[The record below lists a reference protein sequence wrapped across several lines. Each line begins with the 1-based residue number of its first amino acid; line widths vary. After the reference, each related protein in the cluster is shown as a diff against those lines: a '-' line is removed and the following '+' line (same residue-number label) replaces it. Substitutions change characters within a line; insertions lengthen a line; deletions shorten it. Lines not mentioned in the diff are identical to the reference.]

1 MRAVKP
7 LSERMPRV
15 RILQIVSGKQPNGAV
30 LQCIALMRQ
39 LLRRGHQLTLVCR
52 PGAWIAEELA
62 RDRIEIITSDLH
74 RWPLD
79 ELRRLTGVIRDRRI
93 ELLHTHMSRAHS
105 VGVLLRWFSG
115 VPCVATAHC
124 RTFQP
129 FWRFND
135 FVIANSEATRR
146 FYTRWGLVASNRM
159 EVVPYLVDAERFS
172 GVAAD
177 DCVTFRHSLGVS
189 ADTPL
194 LGIVGDVYRRKGHL
208 YVVRALPEILAAVPS
223 ARLVIVGNAVP
234 QYEAQVLREA
244 RELGVADQ
252 ILWTGYRKDIPV
264 VMKSLDVCISA
275 ALEEAL
281 GLTMPEAMA
290 AGRAVVATNV
300 GGLPEN
306 VVDGETG
313 ILVPPAKPAAL
324 AAAIVRLLQDP
335 ARRAA
340 LGLAGQR
347 RVRERYRAAR
357 DLERIEHIFAKVV
370 APPPVAP
377 APVALPTWPAALPLG
392 DGHIAP

>member
-1 MRAVKP
+1 
-7 LSERMPRV
+7 MPRV
-15 RILQIVSGKQPNGAV
+15 RILEIVSGKQPNGAV
-30 LQCIALMRQ
+30 LQCIALIRQ

-62 RDRIEIITSDLH
+62 GDRIEIVTSDLH

-79 ELRRLTGVIRDRRI
+79 ELRRLTRLIRDRRM

-105 VGVLLRWFSG
+105 VGVLLRWLSG
-115 VPCVATAHC
+115 TPCVATAHC

-146 FYTRWGLVASNRM
+146 FYARWALVSPSRI
-159 EVVPYLVDAERFS
+159 EVVPYLIDADSFS
-172 GVAAD
+172 GVSHL
-177 DCVTFRHSLGVS
+177 DCVRFRQSLGVS
-189 ADTPL
+189 EQTPL

-208 YVVRALPEILAAVPS
+208 YVVRAMPEILAAVPD

-234 QYEAQVLREA
+234 QYRARVLREA
-244 RELGVADQ
+244 RRFGISDR
-252 ILWTGYRKDIPV
+252 IIWTGYRKDIPV

-313 ILVPPAKPAAL
+313 ILVPPAKPPAL
-324 AAAIVRLLQDP
+324 AEAIVRLLTDP
-335 ARRAA
+335 VGRAA
-340 LGLAGQR
+340 LGRAGQR
-347 RVRERYRAAR
+347 WVRERYRAGR
-357 DLERIEHIFAKVV
+357 DVDRIEQIFSQVV
-370 APPPVAP
+370 NP
-377 APVALPTWPAALPLG
+377 APVTLPTWPAALQIG
-392 DGHIAP
+392 DGRSVP